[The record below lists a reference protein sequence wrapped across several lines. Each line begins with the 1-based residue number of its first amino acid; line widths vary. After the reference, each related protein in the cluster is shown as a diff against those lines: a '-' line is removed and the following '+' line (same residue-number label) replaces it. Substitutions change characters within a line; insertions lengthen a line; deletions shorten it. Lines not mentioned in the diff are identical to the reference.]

1 MGRYITTTGTS
12 GAVITEQS
20 SAYNAKVN
28 DRVLADTSSA
38 GFTVTLP
45 ANADLIKGD
54 TIQIIDVT
62 GSFGTNNLTLGRNGS
77 KIQNLAEDLI
87 LNINNSAVTIM
98 YSGTTYGWILLAT

>member
-20 SAYNAKVN
+20 SAYNAKIN
-28 DRVLADTSSA
+28 DRILADTSSA
-38 GFTVTLP
+38 AFTVTLP

-62 GSFGTNNLTLGRNGS
+62 GSFGTNNLTLARNGS
-77 KIQNLAEDLI
+77 KIQSLDEDLD

-98 YSGTTYGWILLAT
+98 YSGATYGWILIGT